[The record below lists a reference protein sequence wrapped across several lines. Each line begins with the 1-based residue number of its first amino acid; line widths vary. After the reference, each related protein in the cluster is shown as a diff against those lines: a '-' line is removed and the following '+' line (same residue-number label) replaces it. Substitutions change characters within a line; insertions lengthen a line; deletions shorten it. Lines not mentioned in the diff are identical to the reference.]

1 MSEEE
6 KKLYDTLFPNDNNP
20 YHINYAYFTGGTK
33 RALSILK
40 SKIRNSYIELIL
52 VEDEKDDGSF
62 FIRILQKDVDI
73 FLNIIKPLKY
83 NERKIPNCYISEIKT
98 LFGDN

>member
-6 KKLYDTLFPNDNNP
+6 KKLYDVLFPNDNNP

-40 SKIRNSYIELIL
+40 SKIRNSYIEPIL
-52 VEDEKDDGSF
+52 ADDEKNEGSF
-62 FIRILQKDVDI
+62 FIRVLQKDVYI
-73 FLNIIKPLKY
+73 FSEMIKPLKY
-83 NERKIPNCYISEIKT
+83 NKRKIPNRYISEIKL